1 MISKKEICDILE
13 SKLEIGSDF
22 IVGEFVRKPGM
33 SGCMEIKGSWYLY
46 SVDDH
51 ADCIFTGPFNDKA
64 IVYACAVKMHSS
76 KLFQEYRFSKEEF
89 SVYMNNH
96 FYSLEEME

>member
-1 MISKKEICDILE
+1 MISEKEIRNILE
-13 SKLEIGSDF
+13 SRLEIGNNF
-22 IVGEFVRKPGM
+22 VVGEFIRNPGM
-33 SGCMEIKGSWYLY
+33 NGCVEIKGGWYIY

-51 ADCIFTGPFNDKA
+51 ADYIFTGPFNDKA

-96 FYSLEEME
+96 FYSIDEI